1 MNGCFMFV
9 CSCNMLTDTDID
21 IAVSNGATH
30 PREVYA
36 AKGCKAQ
43 CGNCVP
49 GVLCLLRRAL
59 RQAAHERQGAV
70 LNLAGTGGGFSTGMT
85 TMPQELPG

>member
-1 MNGCFMFV
+1 MDGCFMFV
-9 CSCNMLTDTDID
+9 CSCNMLTDTDVD
-21 IAVSNGATH
+21 MAVNQGATR
-30 PREVYA
+30 PKEVYA

-59 RQAAHERQGAV
+59 RQAHEGQGAE
-70 LNLAGTGGGFSTGMT
+70 LGLSGGAESSLLA
-85 TMPQELPG
+85 

>member
-1 MNGCFMFV
+1 MDGCFMFV
-9 CSCNMLTDTDID
+9 CSCNMLTDTDVD
-21 IAVSNGATH
+21 NAVSKGATH

-59 RQAAHERQGAV
+59 RQAREGQGAA
-70 LNLAGTGGGFSTGMT
+70 LDLSGGEGRSLMA
-85 TMPQELPG
+85 